1 MIKQAI
7 IPLAGLGTRMLPLT
21 KAFPKELWP
30 LGNKSILENILDEC
44 FDAGIN
50 EVILVISKKK
60 KSIKDYFKKDIIL
73 EKKVKNK
80 PELLKSLKNLNK
92 ISSKIKFVYQDK
104 PKGLGHAVLCAKKL
118 IKSKH
123 FLLLLPDDIIN
134 GKNSSKELI
143 AINKKTNSSV
153 IAIRKVI
160 KKNVKRYGIVGFDE
174 FKNLKINKMVE
185 KPSVKNSPSQFAII
199 GRYIL
204 NKSIFNYLGK
214 QKSGKLGEIQITDA
228 MNAMLFHENFYGCK
242 FKGKY
247 LDCGT
252 INGYINSFK
261 EINKK

>member
-21 KAFPKELWP
+21 KVFPKELWP
-30 LGNKSILENILDEC
+30 LGNKPIIENILNEC
-44 FDAGIN
+44 FDAGIKQ
-50 EVILVISKKK
+50 VIFVISDKKK
-60 KSIKDYFKKDIIL
+60 IIKDYFNKSISL
-73 EKKVKNK
+73 ENKVKNK

-92 ISSKIKFVYQDK
+92 ISSRIKFAYQNK
-104 PKGLGHAVLCAKKL
+104 PKGLGHAVLCAKKF

-134 GKNSSKELI
+134 GKNCSKELI
-143 AINKKTNSSV
+143 SINKKTRSSV
-153 IAIRKVI
+153 IALRRVVKQD
-160 KKNVKRYGIVGFDE
+160 VKRYGIVGFDNSKT
-174 FKNLKINKMVE
+174 FKINKMVE

-204 NKSIFNYLGK
+204 NKSIFNYLK
-214 QKSGKLGEIQITDA
+214 SQKSGKLGEIQITDA
-228 MNAMLFHENFYGCK
+228 MNKMLTTEDFYGCK

-252 INGYINSFK
+252 INGYIKSFI
-261 EINKK
+261 EINK

>member
-44 FDAGIN
+44 FNAGIKQ
-50 EVILVISKKK
+50 VVFVISHKK
-60 KSIKDYFKKDIIL
+60 KSIKDYFRQNISL
-73 EKKVKNK
+73 ETKVRNK

-92 ISSKIKFVYQDK
+92 ISSKIKFAYQKK
-104 PKGLGHAVLCAKKL
+104 PRGLGHAVLCAKNF

-123 FLLLLPDDIIN
+123 FLLLLPDDIIK
-134 GKNSSKELI
+134 GKNCSKELI
-143 AINKKTNSSV
+143 AINKKTKSSV
-153 IAIRKVI
+153 IALRKVI
-160 KKNVKRYGIVGFDE
+160 KKDVKRYGIVGFNN
-174 FKNLKINKMVE
+174 FKNLEINKMVE
-185 KPSVKNSPSQFAII
+185 KPSVKKSPSQYAII

-204 NKSIFNYLGK
+204 NKSIFDYLGK

-228 MNAMLFHENFYGCK
+228 MNSMLVHEKFYGCK
-242 FKGKY
+242 FKGTY

-252 INGYINSFK
+252 VNGYIKSFI